1 MADEEVLDA
10 DESLEEDE
18 DLDGG
23 DEESTAEASPFSAL
37 EAKIAA
43 LEQLQRQ
50 NVNEIRS
57 AVGRVQSLAA
67 KLDKANDPATEVKLR
82 SELAGVSELLGLV
95 TDSIDESILP
105 RDVKR
110 RVADAQA
117 EARAAAADAEINRRI
132 AAATAPKQEQGYDV
146 DGIESAVVA
155 QIRSLGLDDS
165 DPAFNWQQAAQILG
179 TQGQAAMWD
188 YFGRVE
194 RELLTKGGETP
205 PEAGPQR
212 RPRTTAPRSAG
223 PTAPNDVGAQLANAV
238 DGNDLQAGI
247 DALRKLGVPGV

>member
-1 MADEEVLDA
+1 MPDEEVLGAED
-10 DESLEEDE
+10 SLEVTE

-23 DEESTAEASPFSAL
+23 EEEAAAEESPLSAL

-43 LEQLQRQ
+43 LEAAQRQ
-50 NVNEIRS
+50 SVNEIRS

-67 KLDKANDPATEVKLR
+67 KLEKTNDPAAEVKLR
-82 SELAGVSELLGLV
+82 SELAGVSELLSLV

-117 EARAAAADAEINRRI
+117 AARAAAADAELNRRI
-132 AAATAPKQEQGYDV
+132 AEATAPRQEQGYDV

-165 DPAFNWQQAAQILG
+165 DPAFDWRQAAQILG

-188 YFGRVE
+188 YFGKVE
-194 RELLTKGGETP
+194 RDLLSKQET
-205 PEAGPQR
+205 GPTR
-212 RPRTTAPRSAG
+212 RPRTQAPRSAG
-223 PTAPNDVGAQLANAV
+223 PTPPNDLGAQLANAV

-247 DALRKLGVPGV
+247 EALRKLGVPGV